1 MAARIRDYLGSNAVQ
16 SALGQPAQAPPF
28 AAADE
33 IPLIEAALSRRTVLT
48 TAGIAGALAA
58 ATVIADV
65 TGAFGRGGG
74 GDSPFGEPFPGTHHN
89 DNTQSGNDPNSGIKT
104 LTSEAPLPAQFS
116 ATLPIP
122 KQLQPTRQTSDTD
135 YYDIVQSAATAEILP
150 GLKTP
155 IWGYNGTFPGPTIVQ
170 NPGRNVVVTHRNNL
184 PVPTVVHLHGGAIPH
199 DSDGYPTDFVLPAAS
214 YGDFPA
220 MPAMGDMPAMT
231 DPQAVVTR
239 QTRDYTYPTPPRAAT
254 LWYHDHRMDFT
265 GASVHRGLAGF
276 HLAHDA
282 EEQELPLPQGSRDVP
297 LMIVDRA
304 FAADGSF
311 RYPALDPAMRSTP
324 GVDRDAGNGVMGDVI
339 LVNGAPWPAMKV
351 DAARYRF
358 RILNAS
364 NARTYQLALDDST
377 GFTQIGTDQG
387 LLAAPQQ
394 LDAIALSPAQRFDV
408 VIDFSRHRVGDRIT
422 LTNQLGSDSTGVVM
436 RFEVA
441 RTATDTS
448 SVPATLSTVDPID
461 PSSSV
466 ATRTMTF
473 HRAGTDWEING
484 RVFDP
489 TYSEADVRAGSTEVW
504 TVTSDFHHPFHVH
517 NATMQVVS
525 RDGQDPGPYDRGW
538 KDTVFL
544 NKGEKVRIA
553 IRFSDYKGRY
563 VFHCHNLEHEDMG
576 MMANFTIN

>member
-282 EEQELPLPQGSRDVP
+282 EEQELPCR
-297 LMIVDRA
+297 
-304 FAADGSF
+304 
-311 RYPALDPAMRSTP
+311 
-324 GVDRDAGNGVMGDVI
+324 
-339 LVNGAPWPAMKV
+339 K
-351 DAARYRF
+351 
-358 RILNAS
+358 
-364 NARTYQLALDDST
+364 
-377 GFTQIGTDQG
+377 
-387 LLAAPQQ
+387 
-394 LDAIALSPAQRFDV
+394 
-408 VIDFSRHRVGDRIT
+408 
-422 LTNQLGSDSTGVVM
+422 
-436 RFEVA
+436 
-441 RTATDTS
+441 
-448 SVPATLSTVDPID
+448 
-461 PSSSV
+461 
-466 ATRTMTF
+466 
-473 HRAGTDWEING
+473 
-484 RVFDP
+484 
-489 TYSEADVRAGSTEVW
+489 
-504 TVTSDFHHPFHVH
+504 
-517 NATMQVVS
+517 
-525 RDGQDPGPYDRGW
+525 DPGTCR
-538 KDTVFL
+538 
-544 NKGEKVRIA
+544 
-553 IRFSDYKGRY
+553 
-563 VFHCHNLEHEDMG
+563 
-576 MMANFTIN
+576 